1 MGIRGGA
8 VLGFV
13 WAQVPAAADWLDL
26 ISQVL
31 P

>member
-13 WAQVPAAADWLDL
+13 WAQVPAAADWVDI
-26 ISQVL
+26 ISSMF